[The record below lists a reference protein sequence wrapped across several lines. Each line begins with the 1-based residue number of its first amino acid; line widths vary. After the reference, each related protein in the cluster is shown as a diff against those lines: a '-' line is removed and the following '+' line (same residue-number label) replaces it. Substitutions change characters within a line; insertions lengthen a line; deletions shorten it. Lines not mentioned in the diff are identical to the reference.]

1 MKKKFLLI
9 LIIALTATA
18 TFCQAKDSGKKVPRK
33 AINSLV
39 NEFRHYDE
47 FECLN
52 LGKFMTSVIRK
63 VGALSLYDDD
73 MDAQEREEAKVA
85 LSALKS
91 VKGMTI
97 VDYEDCEM
105 EVRQRFNQ
113 KMTHLLEGVELLM
126 SAKDEDESVYLYG
139 YVTGD
144 GAKVRDL
151 VIFSPEDG
159 SMICIYGTIDM
170 EKIGALASVAE

>member
-1 MKKKFLLI
+1 MCKKFLLI

-47 FECLN
+47 FESLN
-52 LGKFMTSVIRK
+52 LGKFMTSIIRK
-63 VGALSLYDDD
+63 VGAASLLDDD

-85 LSALKS
+85 LSAMKS
-91 VKGMTI
+91 VKGITL
-97 VDYEDCEM
+97 VDYEDCEPD
-105 EVRQRFNQ
+105 VRQNFNQ
-113 KMTHLLEGVELLM
+113 RMTKLLEGVELLM
-126 SAKDEDESVYLYG
+126 SAKDEEDSVYLYG

-144 GAKVRDL
+144 GAKVKDL
-151 VIFSPEDG
+151 VIFSPGDG
-159 SMICIYGTIDM
+159 SLICLYGTIDI
-170 EKIGALASVAE
+170 EKIGALASAAQ